1 MELGLTREEST
12 MLELDVHAEELQNV
26 FDDISGMRLDPELL
40 QVSRQ
45 VVVDCVSRFS
55 V

>member
-12 MLELDVHAEELQNV
+12 MLELVVYAEELQNV

-45 VVVDCVSRFS
+45 VVVDCLSRFS
-55 V
+55 E